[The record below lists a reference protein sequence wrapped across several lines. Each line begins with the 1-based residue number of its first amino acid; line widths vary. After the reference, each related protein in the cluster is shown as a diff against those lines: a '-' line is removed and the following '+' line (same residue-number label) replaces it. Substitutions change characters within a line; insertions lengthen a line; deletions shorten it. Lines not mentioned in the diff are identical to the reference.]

1 MLKATRRQIFKMNLE
16 DIKTISVLGSGIMG
30 HGIAQTFLTAGYP
43 VRLYDIKESI
53 LETARAHIRKNLEL
67 FHDVGLVKKREIGP
81 ALRRLTTT
89 TDLRAAVADCDFIV
103 EAVTENLTLKQD
115 LFQQVEDLCPE
126 GAIIA
131 SNTSS
136 LTMTDISARVKNKER
151 LVIAHWFNPPHIVP
165 TVEVV
170 KGEKTS
176 ESTMQTTVEL
186 LTKIKKLPVR
196 INLELPGFL
205 VNRIQIAMAR
215 EVVDLYAKGVASAA
229 DIDKAIKGSIGFRL
243 ASIGMLLTMDLGGL
257 DLWLKVYENLTP
269 EIRSATEAPDVLKR
283 MVSQGNYGIKTGK
296 GFYDYALDFSK
307 AELDDAVRR
316 RDEEF
321 LKRLK
326 ELYWSRFDD
335 KGWQK
340 SHGRK

>member
-1 MLKATRRQIFKMNLE
+1 MKFE

-30 HGIAQTFLTAGYP
+30 HGIAQTFLVAGYS
-43 VRLYDIKESI
+43 VHLYDLKKSI
-53 LETARAHIRKNLEL
+53 LETAKAHIKKNLDL
-67 FHDVGLVKKREIGP
+67 FHDAGLVKKREIAP

-89 TDLRAAVADCDFIV
+89 TDLRVAVEHGDFIL
-103 EAVTENLTLKQD
+103 EAAPENLALKQD
-115 LFQQVEDLCPE
+115 LFQEVESLCPE
-126 GAIIA
+126 HAIIA

-136 LTMTDISARVKNKER
+136 LMMTDIGSRVKKKER
-151 LVIAHWFNPPHIVP
+151 LVITHWFNPPHIVP

-176 ESTMQTTVEL
+176 EATVETTVAL
-186 LTKIKKLPVR
+186 LTKIGKLPVK

-215 EVVDLYAKGVASAA
+215 EVIDLYEKGVASAA

-257 DLWLKVYENLTP
+257 DVWLKAYGNVVP
-269 EIRSATEAPDVLKR
+269 KIQSSIEAPKALQR
-283 MVSQGNYGIKTGK
+283 LVSQGHYGIKTGK
-296 GFYDYALDFSK
+296 GFYDYTLDFSR
-307 AELDDAVRR
+307 AELDEAVRK
-316 RDEEF
+316 RDEDF

-326 ELYWSRFDD
+326 TLYW
-335 KGWQK
+335 QK
-340 SHGRK
+340 